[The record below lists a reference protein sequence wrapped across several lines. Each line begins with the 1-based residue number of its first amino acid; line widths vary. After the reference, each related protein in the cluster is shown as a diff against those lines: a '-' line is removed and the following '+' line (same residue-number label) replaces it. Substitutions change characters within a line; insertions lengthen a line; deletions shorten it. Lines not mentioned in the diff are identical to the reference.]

1 LIKWPIPNQ
10 PIKDNKEEEVLEE
23 VEDVETVETVVEE
36 VAEEEVEVAEEEP
49 LMEPRKEEEE
59 MKLKLGFQSPN
70 WDVSSKRS
78 SSRN

>member
-23 VEDVETVETVVEE
+23 VVEAVETVVEE

-49 LMEPRKEEEE
+49 LMEQRKEEEE
-59 MKLKLGFQSPN
+59 MNLKLGFQSPN